1 LVDAK
6 LKHLLAFLSQKIQL
20 TDYEKRASQR
30 AKHRALIMQILNE
43 RLGLTTQ
50 QIVEAERECFGYSF
64 LTDNRLRELRDQ
76 GWVEARKEADGLLH
90 WYPKEAQ
97 F

>member
-1 LVDAK
+1 MT
-6 LKHLLAFLSQKIQL
+6 QEIQL
-20 TDYEKRASQR
+20 SDYEKRASQR

-43 RLGLTTQ
+43 KPGLTTQ
-50 QIVEAERECFGYSF
+50 QVIEAERECFGYSF

-90 WYPKEAQ
+90 YYPKEE
-97 F
+97 